1 MYKYAVVHVLLVNSV
16 ESKIVIFA
24 VCRLLL
30 CTSCSLGFLMFS
42 ILLTVIKGK

>member
-24 VCRLLL
+24 VCRLL

-42 ILLTVIKGK
+42 ILLAVIKGK